1 MAFYSAF
8 TGTSTIST
16 LQSSTSLCGN
26 FNSCV
31 HVERE
36 PTDALSIAT
45 ITFSGVPT
53 DCEVRL
59 FSTDTGAE
67 LDGIEN
73 WTQGDSLSVPYY
85 GSGNS
90 NARWV
95 FIHVDYDVLSFELE
109 TPRTDTQIPIVMRRS
124 KIEEQA

>member
-1 MAFYSAF
+1 MIYSAIS
-8 TGTSTIST
+8 GLSVLST
-16 LQSSTSLCGN
+16 LQSSTSACGVYS
-26 FNSCV
+26 SCV

-36 PTDALSIAT
+36 PTDALAIAT

-59 FSTDTGAE
+59 FSADTGDE

-73 WTQGDSLSVPYY
+73 WTQGDSLSAPYY

-109 TPRTDTQIPIVMRRS
+109 TPRTDAQIPIVMRKS